1 MFLNKNI
8 WKFWSSDTI
17 LPFFRAVDPSKSKVA
32 SKCLSRDQ
40 NQLNMKKLK
49 VNAQVTATTSFI
61 EMSINIAYIIFV
73 WYNKG
78 TTFSSLI
85 VGMISYQIILPYVF
99 LMNTSH
105 NKNRIVE
112 LGWKNVLMNIIGR
125 PDNSVEPNEEMG
137 NDKHESQASK
147 LKKKRKSSMPPTVNN
162 KTYISVISSNA
173 LQSNLLKDDSP
184 SQSTSYEKRY
194 VPEDQVKHII
204 SSMIRCANDEE
215 IYIEYFKK
223 LVDFQDC
230 RKKGTVYSDVAK
242 EDIFSCACSPTNHSS
257 RKPSRRKG
265 NYSGTLRTQ
274 RSVQKDR
281 NIICNKQPLD
291 TNSVNRLGLKGQLK
305 YRVTMRTEIL
315 KRLNDSSFK
324 EDTHHNFIE
333 KLIDLEETFVQ
344 EC

>member
-1 MFLNKNI
+1 
-8 WKFWSSDTI
+8 
-17 LPFFRAVDPSKSKVA
+17 VDPSKSKVA

-61 EMSINIAYIIFV
+61 EMSINIGFIIFV

-78 TTFSSLI
+78 TSYSSLTAA
-85 VGMISYQIILPYVF
+85 MISYFIILPYVF

-112 LGWKNVLMNIIGR
+112 LGWKNVLMNVIGR

-147 LKKKRKSSMPPTVNN
+147 LKKKRKSSMPPTDNN

-184 SQSTSYEKRY
+184 SQSTSYEKRC
-194 VPEDQVKHII
+194 VPEDQVKNII

-215 IYIEYFKK
+215 IYVEYFKK

-230 RKKGTVYSDVAK
+230 QKKGTVYSDVAK
-242 EDIFSCACSPTNHSS
+242 EDIFLSACSPTNDFTK
-257 RKPSRRKG
+257 RPSRREG
-265 NYSGTLRTQ
+265 MHSASSSTEL
-274 RSVQKDR
+274 SVHNDQ
-281 NIICNKQPLD
+281 IFVCNKQPLD
-291 TNSVNRLGLKGQLK
+291 TNSINRKSLKEELK
-305 YRVTMRTEIL
+305 DRVTIRTEIM
-315 KRLNDSSFK
+315 KRIIDSTFK
-324 EDTHHNFIE
+324 DDYQHNFIE